1 MKRTTTLL
9 AVAVMATLP
18 LLGGCGSDAQVIEQD
33 RSITSIDQIDIQD
46 FRAAASKLTRQ
57 MLDSPNYA
65 SEVQRLKA
73 QTPGGALPIMKISK
87 IKNDTMLK
95 VDMRGF
101 LVDPMEAELLKSN
114 TVDFFAEDSEAQ
126 SLAKMNEMRS
136 GQGPR
141 LPDLVLYGTVRELT
155 AEAGRT
161 RQVSY
166 VFHLKLANASGITVW
181 QDENLITKQGTRNAV
196 GM

>member
-1 MKRTTTLL
+1 MNRMTTLL
-9 AVAVMATLP
+9 AVATLAAVP
-18 LLGGCGSDAQVIEQD
+18 LMQGCGSDAQVIEQD

-46 FRAAASKLTRQ
+46 FRAAASTLTRQ
-57 MLDSPNYA
+57 MLNDPRYA
-65 SEVQRLKA
+65 SEVQRLKS
-73 QTPGGALPIMKISK
+73 QTPGGGAPIMKVSK

-101 LVDPMEAELLKSN
+101 LVDPMEAELAKSR
-114 TVDFFAEDSEAQ
+114 TVDFFAEDAEAQ

-161 RQVSY
+161 KQVSY
-166 VFHLKLANASGITVW
+166 IFHLKLANASGITIW
-181 QDENLITKQGTRNAV
+181 QDDKLITKQGTHNAV

>member
-1 MKRTTTLL
+1 MNRMTTLL
-9 AVAVMATLP
+9 AVAALAAVP
-18 LLGGCGSDAQVIEQD
+18 LMQGCGSDAQVIEQD

-46 FRAAASKLTRQ
+46 FRAAASTLTRQ
-57 MLDSPNYA
+57 MLSAPNYA
-65 SEVQRLKA
+65 SEVQRLRS
-73 QTPGGALPIMKISK
+73 QTPGGTAPIMKISK

-114 TVDFFAEDSEAQ
+114 TVVFFAEDAEAQ
-126 SLAKMNEMRS
+126 SLAKMNEIRS

-141 LPDLVLYGTVRELT
+141 LPDLVLYGTVRELP

-161 RQVSY
+161 KQVTY
-166 VFHLKLANASGITVW
+166 VFHLKLANTSGITIW
-181 QDENLITKQGTRNAV
+181 QDEKVITKQGTHNAV

>member
-1 MKRTTTLL
+1 MNRTTTLL
-9 AVAVMATLP
+9 AVAAMAALP
-18 LLGGCGSDAQVIEQD
+18 LIQGCGSDAQVIEQD
-33 RSITSIDQIDIQD
+33 RSITSVDQIDIQD
-46 FRAAASKLTRQ
+46 FRAAASTLTRQ
-57 MLDSPNYA
+57 MLGSPNFTG
-65 SEVQRLKA
+65 EVQRLRA

-114 TVDFFAEDSEAQ
+114 TVSFFAEDSEAQ
-126 SLAKMNEMRS
+126 SLAKMNELRT

-141 LPDLVLYGTVRELT
+141 LPDLILYGTVRELT

-161 RQVSY
+161 KQVSY
-166 VFHLKLANASGITVW
+166 VFHLKLADASGITVW
-181 QDENLITKQGTRNAV
+181 QDEKLITKQGTRNAE
-196 GM
+196 GL

>member
-1 MKRTTTLL
+1 MNRSTKLL
-9 AVAVMATLP
+9 VVAAIAAIP
-18 LLGGCGSDAQVIEQD
+18 LMQGCGSDAQVIEQD

-46 FRAAASKLTRQ
+46 FRGAASTLTRQ
-57 MLDSPNYA
+57 MLDSPLYA
-65 SEVQRLKA
+65 SEVQRLKSQA
-73 QTPGGALPIMKISK
+73 PGGALPIMKISK

-101 LVDPMEAELLKSN
+101 LVDPMDAELLKSN
-114 TVDFFAEDSEAQ
+114 TVVLFAEDAEAQ

-136 GQGPR
+136 GQAPR

-161 RQVSY
+161 KQVTY
-166 VFHLKLANASGITVW
+166 VFHLKLANASGITLW
-181 QDENLITKQGTRNAV
+181 QGEKPITKQGTRNAV

>member
-1 MKRTTTLL
+1 MNRTTTLL
-9 AVAVMATLP
+9 AVAALAALP
-18 LLGGCGSDAQVIEQD
+18 LLQGCGSDAQVIQQD

-46 FRAAASKLTRQ
+46 FRASASTLTRK
-57 MLDSPNYA
+57 MLSDPRYV
-65 SEVQRLKA
+65 SEVQRLKG

-136 GQGPR
+136 GQAPR

-161 RQVSY
+161 KQVSY
-166 VFHLKLANASGITVW
+166 VFHLKLANSSGITVW
-181 QDENLITKQGTRNAV
+181 QDDNLITKQGTHNAV